1 MKVYKLYDV
10 VALKKQKKYFDIYM
24 DVYDFFNYEIETYN
38 DTSVV
43 MDDYQ
48 TVITSE
54 GSFLRVDI
62 VAEDYEELT
71 PEEILEINPN
81 FNFEELCE
89 GSSLLK
95 VEDGIVS
102 EVLYSFDCDV
112 NDFKEAA
119 KDCEGYKYLNR
130 INNNLFFKA
139 FKNEADIVV
148 GLDGR
153 WYARIETSD
162 TTFFIDQRLVF
173 EMLDKYRDMEKEFDD
188 RPPGFAPGHTN
199 IEDTQIGSR
208 KNIEEEEFK
217 RNGDGPDAG
226 ANLGPTVD
234 FEEIEGCLGKFQETN
249 RSSGPA
255 LPPDY
260 GLYEDEEKNRN
271 QDNFLEL

>member
-119 KDCEGYKYLNR
+119 GQFCSQFRG
-130 INNNLFFKA
+130 
-139 FKNEADIVV
+139 
-148 GLDGR
+148 
-153 WYARIETSD
+153 
-162 TTFFIDQRLVF
+162 
-173 EMLDKYRDMEKEFDD
+173 DK
-188 RPPGFAPGHTN
+188 PHLGFAGVHTCRGFH
-199 IEDTQIGSR
+199 DPS
-208 KNIEEEEFK
+208 
-217 RNGDGPDAG
+217 PDH
-226 ANLGPTVD
+226 L
-234 FEEIEGCLGKFQETN
+234 
-249 RSSGPA
+249 
-255 LPPDY
+255 
-260 GLYEDEEKNRN
+260 
-271 QDNFLEL
+271 